1 MQSVSELPAE
11 FNNANF
17 AQDDH
22 EGIEEL
28 YGVEQDGPKVQ
39 EIGRVVTREGRLL
52 AFPNVFQHRVAPFK
66 LEDPSKPG
74 HRKILAL
81 FLIDPHC
88 RVISTANVPPQQKDW
103 WSPEIRDSARLAQ
116 MPKEIVDQVIEDV
129 EDFPISLEEAK
140 EFRLKLMEERR
151 VYVEEV
157 NEDIQSSNFN
167 FCEH

>member
-1 MQSVSELPAE
+1 M
-11 FNNANF
+11 
-17 AQDDH
+17 
-22 EGIEEL
+22 
-28 YGVEQDGPKVQ
+28 Q

-52 AFPNVFQHRVAPFK
+52 AFPNVFQHRVAPFE
-66 LEDPSKPG
+66 LEIPSEPG

-88 RVISTANVPPQQKDW
+88 RIISTANVPPQQKDW
-103 WSPEIRDSARLAQ
+103 WSPEIRDSEGLSRL
-116 MPKEIVDQVIEDV
+116 PKEIVDQVVEDV

-140 EFRLKLMEERR
+140 ELRLRLTEERK

-157 NEDIQSSNFN
+157 NEDIQSSIFS

>member
-1 MQSVSELPAE
+1 MTNS
-11 FNNANF
+11 

-28 YGVEQDGPKVQ
+28 YGVKQDGPKVQ

-66 LEDPSKPG
+66 LEDSSKPG

-88 RVISTANVPPQQKDW
+88 RIISTANVPPQQKDW
-103 WSPEIRDSARLAQ
+103 WDPEIRDSGRLAKL
-116 MPKEIVDQVIEDV
+116 PKEIVDQVFKDV
-129 EDFPISLEEAK
+129 EDFPISLKEAK
-140 EFRLKLMEERR
+140 ELRLALMEERK
-151 VYVEEV
+151 VYVKEV
-157 NEDIQSSNFN
+157 NEDIQSYRFY

>member
-1 MQSVSELPAE
+1 MARKLRASCLK
-11 FNNANF
+11 FDANS

-22 EGIEEL
+22 EGVEEL
-28 YGVEQDGPKVQ
+28 YGVQQDGPKVQ
-39 EIGRVVTREGRLL
+39 EIGRILTREGRLL

-66 LEDPSKPG
+66 LEDPSRSG

-88 RVISTANVPPQQKDW
+88 RVISTANVPPQQKEW
-103 WSPEIRDSARLAQ
+103 WSPNIRHNQRFAELPTEITD
-116 MPKEIVDQVIEDV
+116 KIVEDV

-140 EFRLKLMEERR
+140 ELRLELMEERK
-151 VYVEEV
+151 VSVEEL
-157 NEDIQSSNFN
+157 NDDILSSTFC

>member
-1 MQSVSELPAE
+1 M
-11 FNNANF
+11 
-17 AQDDH
+17 
-22 EGIEEL
+22 
-28 YGVEQDGPKVQ
+28 Q

-103 WSPEIRDSARLAQ
+103 WSPKIRDSERLAKL
-116 MPKEIVDQVIEDV
+116 PGEIVDQIMEDV
-129 EDFPISLEEAK
+129 DFPISLEEAK
-140 EFRLKLMEERR
+140 ELRLKLMEERK
-151 VYVEEV
+151 VYVEGV
-157 NEDIQSSNFN
+157 NEQIRSSTFF